1 MENVTSVETTEM
13 DVAEN
18 MNDLHRFIDNIQ
30 RYVIV
35 NSVEAMARP
44 MSKLVFIWGDMEQ
57 IGREHREAML
67 HEQTKKDRKKSL
79 KRERS
84 MGLKMDNLGRVL
96 QRCMGMIEKIEG
108 EEEMVKIVTQENY
121 TLAEVYELT
130 KVKNQTNV
138 AKIDEKIEDAYA
150 YKVEEVK
157 LDKELKAFFDT
168 PFQSEELEE
177 EMQVKTILHLQAQ
190 DKCMKLLR
198 EVDAMKIEAGL

>member
-198 EVDAMKIEAGL
+198 EVDAMKIKTGL